1 MKKMYAGFVVLLVMV
16 SLAACGG
23 TNQTVDLEGSSWLL
37 VAYGGSAPIG
47 MTMPTL
53 AFQDGQVSGN
63 ASCNSFGGS
72 YEVKGDSISFGAMFM
87 TEMFCMEPEGVMDQE
102 SLYLQLLGSA
112 ERFEVSDGQLVLF
125 TATGETLNFIP
136 AE

>member
-1 MKKMYAGFVVLLVMV
+1 MYLVFVILLVMA

-23 TNQTVDLEGSSWLL
+23 ADQAVDLEGTSWLL
-37 VAYGGSAPIG
+37 VGYGGSVPIG

-72 YEVKGDSISFGAMFM
+72 FEVKGDRLSFGPMFM
-87 TEMFCMEPEGVMDQE
+87 TEMFCMDPEGVMDQE
-102 SLYLQLLGSA
+102 SLYLQMLGGV
-112 ERFEVSDGQLVLF
+112 ERFEINDGRLTLF
-125 TATGETLNFIP
+125 TSSGETLNFVP

>member
-1 MKKMYAGFVVLLVMV
+1 MKKIYATSVILLVMV

-23 TNQTVDLEGSSWLL
+23 SGQTADLEGTSWLL

-72 YEVKGDSISFGAMFM
+72 FEVTGDRLSFGPMFM
-87 TEMFCMEPEGVMDQE
+87 TEMFCMDPEGVMDQE
-102 SLYLQLLGSA
+102 GLYLQMLGSV
-112 ERFEVSDGQLVLF
+112 ERFEISDGQLVLF
-125 TATGETLNFIP
+125 TASGDTLNFIP

>member
-23 TNQTVDLEGSSWLL
+23 TDQSVDLEGSSWLL
-37 VAYGGSAPIG
+37 VGYGGSAPIG

-87 TEMFCMEPEGVMDQE
+87 TEMFCMDPAGVMDQE
-102 SLYLQLLGSA
+102 SLYLQMLGSA

-125 TATGETLNFIP
+125 TASGDTLNFIP